1 MGKLTNCTVNIY
13 AEKPWI
19 INKTPLKTLVRCEVC
34 ETYSIIKGN
43 KIQERMHWHSKHHCD
58 QEFEIFGKLMK
69 SEGKIC
75 PICKHEVINI
85 EDRSFESG
93 YWKVSNGIDCHFA
106 TRERIDHNLILLK
119 HIQIEVFQH
128 MGGSR
133 TKYSTWSMDSEAD
146 FCIVSELLPCI
157 LFQLHS

>member
-1 MGKLTNCTVNIY
+1 MVNITQNNSDIHLQHNNFEHHNKRILGKLTNCTVNIY

-19 INKTPLKTLVRCEVC
+19 INNLPLKTLVKCEVC

-43 KIQERMHWHSKHHCD
+43 KIQERLHWHSKHHCD
-58 QEFEIFGKLMK
+58 QEFEIFSKLMK

-93 YWKVSNGIDCHFA
+93 YWYVSNSCQS
-106 TRERIDHNLILLK
+106 RIVVIFHKN
-119 HIQIEVFQH
+119 
-128 MGGSR
+128 
-133 TKYSTWSMDSEAD
+133 
-146 FCIVSELLPCI
+146 
-157 LFQLHS
+157 